1 MSTKSREVKA
11 GVRGQGSGVGSGV
24 PAGPSDRPAAR
35 PALTPDPWPL
45 TPGAKRPRGLSKR
58 DRQHLL
64 NGLLFCSPWLIGFSV
79 FLLYPIMASFYYSL
93 TEFSVLQPPA
103 YIGLTNYRELMADG
117 VFWKGMGN
125 TFYYAALAL
134 PLGMMVAIAIAML
147 LNTDVKGMTIYRTIY
162 FLPSLVPAVATA
174 ILWLWIFN
182 GQYGVL
188 NYGLTRLHL
197 HGPDWL
203 SNPAWVKPALIL
215 LSVWGVGNSVVIYL
229 AGLQDVPEHL
239 YEAADLDGAH
249 WLQKIRHVTLPM
261 LSPVILFNL
270 IIGIIGTFQYFAIP
284 FVMAPAGTPAR
295 SAYFIAV
302 DLYDN
307 AFSYLQMGY
316 ASAVAW
322 ILFLMIAALTALA
335 FWASKGRVHYGGGS

>member
-1 MSTKSREVKA
+1 MSTKLPEAEA
-11 GVRGQGSGVGSGV
+11 GVGYSVFGVRSEL
-24 PAGPSDRPAAR
+24 PNTEHRIPNTQHP
-35 PALTPDPWPL
+35 
-45 TPGAKRPRGLSKR
+45 KRRRGLSKA
-58 DRQHLL
+58 DRQHLR

-79 FLLYPIMASFYYSL
+79 FLLYPIAASFYYSL

-103 YIGLTNYRELMADG
+103 YIGLSNYRELASDN
-117 VFWKGMGN
+117 VFWQSIGN
-125 TFYYAALAL
+125 TLYYAALAL
-134 PLGMMVAIAIAML
+134 PLGIIVALAIAML
-147 LNTDVKGMTIYRTIY
+147 LNTDVKGMTVYRTIY
-162 FLPSLVPAVATA
+162 FLPSLVPTVATA

-188 NYGLTRLHL
+188 NYGLGKMGI

-203 SNPAWVKPALIL
+203 SSPTWVKPAMVL
-215 LSVWGVGNSVVIYL
+215 LSVWGVGNSIVIYL

-261 LSPVILFNL
+261 VSPVILFNL

-284 FVMAPAGTPAR
+284 FVMAPGGQPAR
-295 SAYFIAV
+295 KAYFVAV

-316 ASAVAW
+316 ASAIAW
-322 ILFLMIAALTALA
+322 TLFLIIAALTALA

>member
-1 MSTKSREVKA
+1 
-11 GVRGQGSGVGSGV
+11 V
-24 PAGPSDRPAAR
+24 PPV
-35 PALTPDPWPL
+35 LTPHPSSL
-45 TPGAKRPRGLSKR
+45 TARAKRRRGLSRR
-58 DRQHLL
+58 DRQHLW

-79 FLLYPIMASFYYSL
+79 FLLYPIIASLYYSL

-103 YIGLTNYRELMADG
+103 LIGATNYRDLISDS
-117 VFWKGMGN
+117 VFRTGMWN
-125 TFYYAALAL
+125 TFYYAALSL
-134 PLGMMVAIAIAML
+134 PLGMLVALTIAML
-147 LNTDVKGMTIYRTIY
+147 LNTDVKGMTVYRTIY

-188 NYGLTRLHL
+188 NYGLSKLHI
-197 HGPDWL
+197 HGPNWL
-203 SNPAWVKPALIL
+203 SDPLWVKPALVL

-284 FVMAPAGTPAR
+284 FVMAPGGTPAR

>member
-1 MSTKSREVKA
+1 MSRKSP
-11 GVRGQGSGVGSGV
+11 GVREGGRGEESRVS
-24 PAGPSDRPAAR
+24 GPSGTSKPRTTAR
-35 PALTPDPWPL
+35 ISSSVSSSSTPP
-45 TPGAKRPRGLSKR
+45 AKRRRGLSQR
-58 DRQHLL
+58 DRQHLI

-79 FLLYPIMASFYYSL
+79 FMLYPIIASLGYSL

-103 YIGLTNYRELMADG
+103 FIGSTNYRELLTDN
-117 VFWKGMGN
+117 VFWQALGN
-125 TFYYAALAL
+125 TFFYAALAL
-134 PLGMMVAIAIAML
+134 PLGMVVALAIAML

-162 FLPSLVPAVATA
+162 FLPSLVPTVATA

-188 NYGLTRLHL
+188 NYGLGKLHI

-203 SNPAWVKPALIL
+203 SNPHWVKWALIL
-215 LSVWGVGNSVVIYL
+215 LSVWGVGNSMVIYL

-284 FVMAPAGTPAR
+284 FVMAPNGQPAR

-307 AFSYLQMGY
+307 AFSYLEMGY